1 MSAGFTFSA
10 CSFFYSVLLT
20 IMFFSKKRIQ
30 TLENKI
36 YGYLIVSNLIGVILG
51 VSCYTTILNRETY
64 PIINEFVS
72 KALLIYYLTWISFF
86 TAYTFVIS
94 YSNKETA
101 EGYKAD
107 EADKEEREK
116 YCKNIFNILAIV
128 YIAIAVLVF
137 ILPLKYYSKGS
148 VAYSFGPSANILYVL
163 IPVYICV
170 CLFQMFKNYKEIKNK
185 KYLPLFAFIVIG
197 TGVMVIQKLNPGLLL
212 MTSMET
218 FVTFLMYFT
227 IENPDIKMI
236 EELTKTKSLVE
247 KNNNDK
253 SIFIFNT
260 TQQIRH
266 PLNMIEQRTEQLLSE
281 ELKDETKEKIIDI
294 RTAQQRI
301 AYILRGVM
309 DVSTIDAK
317 NIKIVK
323 NQYKVANLLTEITLR
338 SKQEAKEKGLEFRTN
353 FDEAIPE
360 ILYGDSI
367 RLKQIINAL
376 ISNAIKYTKQ
386 GFVELSVNSIVSFD
400 VCRLV
405 ISVKDSG
412 IGVNAEEINKL
423 FQSKTDENDISDK
436 VDESNVTLDVA
447 KKMVNLIGGTITVR
461 SEKNKGSEFTLIV
474 DQRIANSN
482 GKIDKIINEY
492 KKTEDKIKIL
502 LVDDNEEERTLIT
515 KKLGGISKLTIAK
528 NGEEGLKRIRNKEKY
543 DVLLIKESM
552 EKLDAY
558 QTIKKAK
565 ILEFV
570 PDKIIVLADNKEEEE
585 KLTINGYNAIFFDTS
600 EQQFIKKLNNII
612 KK

>member
-1 MSAGFTFSA
+1 MSTGFTFSA

-36 YGYLIVSNLIGVILG
+36 YSYLIISNLVGVVLG
-51 VSCYTTILNRETY
+51 VSCYTSILHRDAFPILNDF
-64 PIINEFVS
+64 IS

-94 YSNKETA
+94 YSKKES
-101 EGYKAD
+101 
-107 EADKEEREK
+107 DKESKEK
-116 YCKNIFNILAIV
+116 YFKNIFNILTVIYIV
-128 YIAIAVLVF
+128 IAILVF
-137 ILPLKYYSKGS
+137 ILPLNYFSKGTI
-148 VAYSFGPSANILYVL
+148 AYSFGPSANLLYIL
-163 IPVYICV
+163 IPVYICI
-170 CLFQMFKNYKEIKNK
+170 CLIEMFKNFKEIKNK
-185 KYLPLFAFIVIG
+185 KYLPLFAFIIIG
-197 TGVMVIQKLNPGLLL
+197 SVVMIIQKLNPGLLL

-266 PLNMIEQRTEQLLSE
+266 PLNMIEQRTEQLLE
-281 ELKDETKEKIIDI
+281 DELNDDEKEKVIDI
-294 RTAQQRI
+294 RNAQQRI

-338 SKQEAKEKGLEFRTN
+338 SKQEATEKGLEFRTN

-360 ILYGDSI
+360 MLYGDSI

-376 ISNAIKYTKQ
+376 ISNAIKYTKE
-386 GFVELSVNSIVSFD
+386 GFVELNVNSIVSFD

-405 ISVKDSG
+405 VSVKDSG
-412 IGVNAEEINKL
+412 IGVNAEDINKL

-474 DQRIANSN
+474 DQKIASSN
-482 GKIDKIINEY
+482 DKIDNIINEY

-502 LVDDNEEERTLIT
+502 LVDDNEEERTLLT

>member
-36 YGYLIVSNLIGVILG
+36 YSYLIISNLVGVVLG
-51 VSCYTTILNRETY
+51 VSCYTSILHRDAFPILNDF
-64 PIINEFVS
+64 IS

-94 YSNKETA
+94 YSKKES
-101 EGYKAD
+101 
-107 EADKEEREK
+107 DKESKEK
-116 YCKNIFNILAIV
+116 YFKNIFNILTVIYV
-128 YIAIAVLVF
+128 VIAILVF
-137 ILPLKYYSKGS
+137 ILPLNYFSKS
-148 VAYSFGPSANILYVL
+148 TIAYSFGPSANLLYIL
-163 IPVYICV
+163 IPVYICI
-170 CLFQMFKNYKEIKNK
+170 CLIEMFKNFKEIKNK
-185 KYLPLFAFIVIG
+185 KYLPLFAFIIIG
-197 TGVMVIQKLNPGLLL
+197 TVVMIIQKLNPGLLL

-266 PLNMIEQRTEQLLSE
+266 PLNMIEQRTEQLLE
-281 ELKDETKEKIIDI
+281 DELNDDEKEKVIDI
-294 RTAQQRI
+294 RNAQQRI

-338 SKQEAKEKGLEFRTN
+338 SKQEATEKGLEFRTN

-360 ILYGDSI
+360 MLYGDSI

-376 ISNAIKYTKQ
+376 ISNAIKYTKE
-386 GFVELSVNSIVSFD
+386 GFVELNVNSIVSFD

-405 ISVKDSG
+405 VSVKDSG
-412 IGVNAEEINKL
+412 IGVNAEDINKL

-474 DQRIANSN
+474 DQKIASSN
-482 GKIDKIINEY
+482 DKIDNIINEY

-502 LVDDNEEERTLIT
+502 LVDDNEEERTLLT

-565 ILEFV
+565 TLEFV

-585 KLTINGYNAIFFDTS
+585 KLTINGYNAIFFDTP

>member
-36 YGYLIVSNLIGVILG
+36 YSYLIISNLVGVVLG
-51 VSCYTTILNRETY
+51 VSCYTSILHRDAFPILNDF
-64 PIINEFVS
+64 IS

-94 YSNKETA
+94 YSKKES
-101 EGYKAD
+101 
-107 EADKEEREK
+107 DKESKEK
-116 YCKNIFNILAIV
+116 YFKNIFNILTVIYIV
-128 YIAIAVLVF
+128 IAILVF
-137 ILPLKYYSKGS
+137 ILPLNYFSKS
-148 VAYSFGPSANILYVL
+148 TIAYSFGLSANLLYIL
-163 IPVYICV
+163 IPVYICI
-170 CLFQMFKNYKEIKNK
+170 CLIEMFKNFKEIKNK
-185 KYLPLFAFIVIG
+185 KYLPLFAFIIIG
-197 TGVMVIQKLNPGLLL
+197 TVVMIIQKLNPGLLL

-266 PLNMIEQRTEQLLSE
+266 PLNMIEQRTEQLLE
-281 ELKDETKEKIIDI
+281 DELNDDEKEKVIDI
-294 RTAQQRI
+294 RNAQQRI

-323 NQYKVANLLTEITLR
+323 NQYKVANLLSEITLR
-338 SKQEAKEKGLEFRTN
+338 SKQEATEKGLEFRTN

-360 ILYGDSI
+360 MLYGDSI

-376 ISNAIKYTKQ
+376 ISNAIKYTKE
-386 GFVELSVNSIVSFD
+386 GFVELNVNSIVSFD

-405 ISVKDSG
+405 VSVKDSG
-412 IGVNAEEINKL
+412 IGVNAEDINKL

-474 DQRIANSN
+474 DQKIASSN
-482 GKIDKIINEY
+482 DKIDNIINEY

-502 LVDDNEEERTLIT
+502 LVDDNEEERTLLA

-528 NGEEGLKRIRNKEKY
+528 NGEESLKRIRNKEKY

-565 ILEFV
+565 ALEFV

-585 KLTINGYNAIFFDTS
+585 KLTINGYNAIFFDTP
-600 EQQFIKKLNNII
+600 EQQFIKKLNNIM

>member
-36 YGYLIVSNLIGVILG
+36 YSYLIISNLVGVVLG
-51 VSCYTTILNRETY
+51 VSCYTSILHRDAFPILNDF
-64 PIINEFVS
+64 IS

-94 YSNKETA
+94 YSKKES
-101 EGYKAD
+101 
-107 EADKEEREK
+107 DKESKEK
-116 YCKNIFNILAIV
+116 YFKNIFNILTVIYIV
-128 YIAIAVLVF
+128 IAILVF
-137 ILPLKYYSKGS
+137 ILPLNYFSKS
-148 VAYSFGPSANILYVL
+148 TIAYSFGPSANLLYIL
-163 IPVYICV
+163 IPVYICI
-170 CLFQMFKNYKEIKNK
+170 CLIEMFKNFKEIKNK
-185 KYLPLFAFIVIG
+185 KYLPLFAFIIIG
-197 TGVMVIQKLNPGLLL
+197 TVVMIIQKLNPGLLL

-266 PLNMIEQRTEQLLSE
+266 PLNMIEQRTEQLLE
-281 ELKDETKEKIIDI
+281 DELNDDEKEKVIDI
-294 RTAQQRI
+294 RNAQQRI

-317 NIKIVK
+317 SIKIVK

-338 SKQEAKEKGLEFRTN
+338 SKQEATEKGLEFRTN

-360 ILYGDSI
+360 MLYGDSI

-376 ISNAIKYTKQ
+376 ISNAIKYTKE
-386 GFVELSVNSIVSFD
+386 GFVELNVNSIVSFD

-405 ISVKDSG
+405 VSVKDSG
-412 IGVNAEEINKL
+412 IGVNAEDINKL

-474 DQRIANSN
+474 DQKIASSN
-482 GKIDKIINEY
+482 DKIDNIINEY

-502 LVDDNEEERTLIT
+502 LVDDNEEERTLLT

-558 QTIKKAK
+558 QIIKKAK

>member
-36 YGYLIVSNLIGVILG
+36 YSYLIISNLVGVVLG
-51 VSCYTTILNRETY
+51 VSCYTSILHRDAFPILNDF
-64 PIINEFVS
+64 IS

-94 YSNKETA
+94 YSKKES
-101 EGYKAD
+101 
-107 EADKEEREK
+107 DKESKEK
-116 YCKNIFNILAIV
+116 YFKNIFNILTVIYIV
-128 YIAIAVLVF
+128 IAILVF
-137 ILPLKYYSKGS
+137 ILPLNYFSKS
-148 VAYSFGPSANILYVL
+148 TIAYSFGPSANLLYIL
-163 IPVYICV
+163 IPVYICI
-170 CLFQMFKNYKEIKNK
+170 CLIEMFKNFKEIKNK
-185 KYLPLFAFIVIG
+185 KYLPLFAFIIIG
-197 TGVMVIQKLNPGLLL
+197 TVVMIIQKLNPGLLL

-266 PLNMIEQRTEQLLSE
+266 PLNMIEQRTEQLLE
-281 ELKDETKEKIIDI
+281 DELNDDEKEKVIDI
-294 RTAQQRI
+294 RNAQQRI

-338 SKQEAKEKGLEFRTN
+338 SKQEATEKGLEFRTN

-360 ILYGDSI
+360 MLYGDSI

-376 ISNAIKYTKQ
+376 ISNAIKYTKE
-386 GFVELSVNSIVSFD
+386 GFVELNMNSIVSFD

-405 ISVKDSG
+405 VSVKDSG
-412 IGVNAEEINKL
+412 IGVNAEDINKL

-474 DQRIANSN
+474 DQKIASSN
-482 GKIDKIINEY
+482 DKIDNIINEY

-502 LVDDNEEERTLIT
+502 LVDDNEEERTLLT

-528 NGEEGLKRIRNKEKY
+528 NGEESLKRIRNKEKY

-585 KLTINGYNAIFFDTS
+585 KLTINGYNAIFFDTP

>member
-36 YGYLIVSNLIGVILG
+36 YSYLIISNLVGVVLG
-51 VSCYTTILNRETY
+51 VSCYTSILHRDAFPILNDF
-64 PIINEFVS
+64 IS

-94 YSNKETA
+94 YSKKES
-101 EGYKAD
+101 
-107 EADKEEREK
+107 DKESKEK
-116 YCKNIFNILAIV
+116 YFKNIFNILTVIYIV
-128 YIAIAVLVF
+128 IAILVF
-137 ILPLKYYSKGS
+137 ILPLNYFSKS
-148 VAYSFGPSANILYVL
+148 TIAYSFGPSANLLYIL
-163 IPVYICV
+163 IPVYICI
-170 CLFQMFKNYKEIKNK
+170 CLIEMFKNFKEIKNK
-185 KYLPLFAFIVIG
+185 KYLPLFAFIIIG
-197 TGVMVIQKLNPGLLL
+197 TVVMIIQKLNPGLLL

-266 PLNMIEQRTEQLLSE
+266 PLNMIEQRTEQLLE
-281 ELKDETKEKIIDI
+281 DELNDDEKEKVIDI
-294 RTAQQRI
+294 RNAQQRI

-338 SKQEAKEKGLEFRTN
+338 SKQEATEKGLEFRTN

-360 ILYGDSI
+360 MLYGDSI

-376 ISNAIKYTKQ
+376 ISNAIKYTKE
-386 GFVELSVNSIVSFD
+386 GFVELNVNSIVSFD

-405 ISVKDSG
+405 VSVKDSG
-412 IGVNAEEINKL
+412 IGVNAEDINKL

-474 DQRIANSN
+474 DQKIASSN
-482 GKIDKIINEY
+482 DKIDNIINEY

-502 LVDDNEEERTLIT
+502 LVDDNEEERTLLT

-528 NGEEGLKRIRNKEKY
+528 NGEECLKRIRNKEKY
-543 DVLLIKESM
+543 DALLIKESM

-565 ILEFV
+565 ALKFV
-570 PDKIIVLADNKEEEE
+570 PDKIIVLADNKEEEQ
-585 KLTINGYNAIFFDTS
+585 KLTTNGYDAIFFDTS

>member
-36 YGYLIVSNLIGVILG
+36 YSYLIISNLIGVVLG
-51 VSCYTTILNRETY
+51 VSCYTSILHRDAFPILNDF
-64 PIINEFVS
+64 IS

-94 YSNKETA
+94 YSKKES
-101 EGYKAD
+101 
-107 EADKEEREK
+107 DKESKEK
-116 YCKNIFNILAIV
+116 YFKNIFNILTVIYV
-128 YIAIAVLVF
+128 VIAILVF
-137 ILPLKYYSKGS
+137 ILPLNYFSKGTI
-148 VAYSFGPSANILYVL
+148 AYSFGPSANLLYIL
-163 IPVYICV
+163 IPVYICI
-170 CLFQMFKNYKEIKNK
+170 CLIEMFKNFKEIKNK
-185 KYLPLFAFIVIG
+185 KYLPLFAFIIIG
-197 TGVMVIQKLNPGLLL
+197 TVVMIIQKLNPGLLL

-266 PLNMIEQRTEQLLSE
+266 PLNMIEQRTEQLLE
-281 ELKDETKEKIIDI
+281 DELNDDEKEKVIDI
-294 RTAQQRI
+294 RNAQQRI

-338 SKQEAKEKGLEFRTN
+338 SKQEATEKGLEFRTN

-360 ILYGDSI
+360 MLYGDSI

-376 ISNAIKYTKQ
+376 ISNAIKYTKE
-386 GFVELSVNSIVSFD
+386 GFVELNVNSIVSFD

-405 ISVKDSG
+405 VSVKDSG

-474 DQRIANSN
+474 DQKIASSN
-482 GKIDKIINEY
+482 DKIDNIINEY

-502 LVDDNEEERTLIT
+502 LVDDNEEERTLLA

-528 NGEEGLKRIRNKEKY
+528 NGEESLKRIRNKEKY

-565 ILEFV
+565 TLEFV

-585 KLTINGYNAIFFDTS
+585 KLTINGYNAIFFDTP

>member
-36 YGYLIVSNLIGVILG
+36 YSYLIISNLVGVVLG
-51 VSCYTTILNRETY
+51 VSCYTSILHRDAFPILNDF
-64 PIINEFVS
+64 IS

-94 YSNKETA
+94 YSKKES
-101 EGYKAD
+101 
-107 EADKEEREK
+107 DKESKEK
-116 YCKNIFNILAIV
+116 YFKNIFNILTVIYIV
-128 YIAIAVLVF
+128 IAILVF
-137 ILPLKYYSKGS
+137 ILPLNYFSKS
-148 VAYSFGPSANILYVL
+148 TIAYSFGPSANLLYIL
-163 IPVYICV
+163 IPVYICI
-170 CLFQMFKNYKEIKNK
+170 CLIEMFKNFKEIKNK
-185 KYLPLFAFIVIG
+185 KYLPLFAFIIIG
-197 TGVMVIQKLNPGLLL
+197 TVVMIIQKLNPGLLL

-266 PLNMIEQRTEQLLSE
+266 PLNMIEQRTEQLLE
-281 ELKDETKEKIIDI
+281 DELNDDEKEKVIDI
-294 RTAQQRI
+294 RNAQQRI

-338 SKQEAKEKGLEFRTN
+338 SKQEATEKGLEFRTN

-360 ILYGDSI
+360 MLYGDSI

-376 ISNAIKYTKQ
+376 ISNAIKYTKE
-386 GFVELSVNSIVSFD
+386 GFVELNVNSIVSFD

-405 ISVKDSG
+405 VSVKDSG
-412 IGVNAEEINKL
+412 IGVNAEDINKL

-474 DQRIANSN
+474 DQKIASSN
-482 GKIDKIINEY
+482 DKIDNIINEY

-502 LVDDNEEERTLIT
+502 LVDDNEEERTLLT

-565 ILEFV
+565 MLEFV

-585 KLTINGYNAIFFDTS
+585 KLTINGYNAIFFDTP

>member
-36 YGYLIVSNLIGVILG
+36 YSYLIISNLIGVVLG
-51 VSCYTTILNRETY
+51 VSCYTSILHRDAFPILNDF
-64 PIINEFVS
+64 IS

-94 YSNKETA
+94 YSKKES
-101 EGYKAD
+101 
-107 EADKEEREK
+107 DKESKEK
-116 YCKNIFNILAIV
+116 YFKKIFNILTVIYVA
-128 YIAIAVLVF
+128 IAILVF
-137 ILPLKYYSKGS
+137 ILPLNYFSKGTI
-148 VAYSFGPSANILYVL
+148 AYSFGPSANLLYIL
-163 IPVYICV
+163 IPVYICI
-170 CLFQMFKNYKEIKNK
+170 CLIEMFKNFKEIKNK
-185 KYLPLFAFIVIG
+185 KYLPLFAFIIIG
-197 TGVMVIQKLNPGLLL
+197 TVVMIIQKLNPGLLL

-266 PLNMIEQRTEQLLSE
+266 PLNMIEQRTEQLLE
-281 ELKDETKEKIIDI
+281 DELNDDEKEKVIDI
-294 RTAQQRI
+294 RNAQQRI

-338 SKQEAKEKGLEFRTN
+338 SKQEATEKGLEFRTN

-360 ILYGDSI
+360 MLYGDSI

-376 ISNAIKYTKQ
+376 ISNAIKYTKE
-386 GFVELSVNSIVSFD
+386 GFVELNVNSIVSFD

-405 ISVKDSG
+405 VSVKDSG

-474 DQRIANSN
+474 DQKIASSN
-482 GKIDKIINEY
+482 DKIDNIINEY

-502 LVDDNEEERTLIT
+502 LVDDNEEERTLLA

-528 NGEEGLKRIRNKEKY
+528 NGEESLKRIRNKEKY

-565 ILEFV
+565 TLEFV

-585 KLTINGYNAIFFDTS
+585 KLTINGYNAIFFDTP

>member
-36 YGYLIVSNLIGVILG
+36 YSYLIISNLVGVVLG
-51 VSCYTTILNRETY
+51 VSCYTSILHRDAFPILNDF
-64 PIINEFVS
+64 IS

-94 YSNKETA
+94 YSKKES
-101 EGYKAD
+101 
-107 EADKEEREK
+107 DKESKEK
-116 YCKNIFNILAIV
+116 YFKNIFNILTVIYIV
-128 YIAIAVLVF
+128 IAILVF
-137 ILPLKYYSKGS
+137 ILPLNYFSKS
-148 VAYSFGPSANILYVL
+148 TIAYSFGPSANLLYIL
-163 IPVYICV
+163 IPVYICI
-170 CLFQMFKNYKEIKNK
+170 CLIEMFKNFKEIKNK
-185 KYLPLFAFIVIG
+185 KYLPLFAFIIIG
-197 TGVMVIQKLNPGLLL
+197 TVVMIIQKLNPGLLL

-266 PLNMIEQRTEQLLSE
+266 PLNMIEQRTEQLLE
-281 ELKDETKEKIIDI
+281 DELNDDEKEKVIDI
-294 RTAQQRI
+294 RNAQQRI

-338 SKQEAKEKGLEFRTN
+338 SKQEATEKGLEFRTN

-360 ILYGDSI
+360 MLYGDSI

-376 ISNAIKYTKQ
+376 ISNAIKYTKE
-386 GFVELSVNSIVSFD
+386 GFVELNVNSIVSFD

-405 ISVKDSG
+405 VSVKDSG
-412 IGVNAEEINKL
+412 IGVNAEDINKL

-474 DQRIANSN
+474 DQKIASSN
-482 GKIDKIINEY
+482 DKIDNIINEY

-502 LVDDNEEERTLIT
+502 LVDDNEEERTLLA

-528 NGEEGLKRIRNKEKY
+528 NGEESLKRIRNKEKY

-565 ILEFV
+565 ALEFV

-585 KLTINGYNAIFFDTS
+585 KLTINGYNAIFFDTP